1 MERGGGHPGRGT
13 AAKISEPPQGRR
25 AGNQSDVSNSRPGA
39 SHSSAFGDA
48 DLRPAKAFIHTFKMK
63 PNLLAKCVAEFIGT
77 FTLIFIGV
85 GAIHNAGNAAVGMG
99 LLGVALAHGLA
110 IAVMVSA
117 TGGISGGH
125 LNPAVTLGLLV
136 GGIIDIK
143 NSIAYWISQLAGGV
157 AAGLLLLS
165 VYGANGVDV
174 VRAGTP
180 NLAEGVTM
188 GTGILVELVLTF
200 FLVFVVYG
208 TAVDARAPKIGG
220 LAIGLT
226 IALDILFGGP
236 ITGGSMNPARTF
248 GPAVAANFWKD
259 HAVYW
264 IGPMA
269 GGALAGV
276 IYGRFLIKEP
286 K

>member
-1 MERGGGHPGRGT
+1 M
-13 AAKISEPPQGRR
+13 
-25 AGNQSDVSNSRPGA
+25 NQNLSR
-39 SHSSAFGDA
+39 
-48 DLRPAKAFIHTFKMK
+48 
-63 PNLLAKCVAEFIGT
+63 KCVAEFIGT

-85 GAIHNAGNAAVGMG
+85 GAIHNAGNPNAGLG

-125 LNPAVTLGLLV
+125 LNPAVTFGLLV
-136 GGIIDIK
+136 GGVIDLK
-143 NSIAYWISQLAGGV
+143 NSVAYWISQLAGAT
-157 AAGLLLLS
+157 AAGFLLLS
-165 VYGANGVDV
+165 VYGVHGVEI
-174 VRAGTP
+174 VRQGTP
-180 NLAEGVTM
+180 NLAEGTS
-188 GTGILVELVLTF
+188 TGVGVLIELVLTF

-208 TAVDARAPKIGG
+208 SAVDARAPRIGG

-236 ITGGSMNPARTF
+236 LTGAAMNPARTF
-248 GPAVAANFWKD
+248 GPALAANFWKD

-269 GGALAGV
+269 GGSLAGL
-276 IYGRFLIKEP
+276 IYGHFLIKEP